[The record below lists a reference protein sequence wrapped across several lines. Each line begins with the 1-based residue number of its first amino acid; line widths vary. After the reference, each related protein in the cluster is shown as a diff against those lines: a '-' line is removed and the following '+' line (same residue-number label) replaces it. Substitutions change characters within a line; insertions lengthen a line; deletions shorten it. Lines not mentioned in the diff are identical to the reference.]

1 MPQSTSTMPRAISWP
16 WRENLP
22 IKTRTATRGGTAT
35 TMTPAELYL
44 LSSRWYNPEIRRFMT
59 RDEYRGEAANPISM
73 HRYAYCGNDPV
84 KEGSIGWAHG
94 V

>member
-1 MPQSTSTMPRAISWP
+1 MEGELANKNPHRYKGRYGYYYDTEA
-16 WRENLP
+16 
-22 IKTRTATRGGTAT
+22 G
-35 TMTPAELYL
+35 LYL
-44 LSSRWYNPEIRRFMT
+44 LSSRWYMPEICRFLT

-94 V
+94 VQQF